1 MLIAELLNGAV
12 HAKYE
17 AETLP
22 QLPLPGGA
30 VDITAVMPAPA
41 IGDIYDNETESFS
54 APAVAGPIVEMGAII
69 IADITGPGVVHKALS
84 DTGLS
89 KAIVQM
95 AQPVTVTALVPHED
109 PALPEQTW
117 TTPVKGP
124 ENLMY
129 ATTHRA
135 VGSATVD
142 ITFTPTASGKYLLTE
157 AEINSDLNGA
167 RFDFSGL
174 EIRSLMATS

>member
-1 MLIAELLNGAV
+1 MLVAELLNGGV
-12 HAKYE
+12 HAKYN
-17 AETLP
+17 AENLP
-22 QLPLPGGA
+22 PIPAPGGA
-30 VDITAVMPAPA
+30 VDITGVNPEPEVGDLYDVEAGTFSTPA
-41 IGDIYDNETESFS
+41 GE
-54 APAVAGPIVEMGAII
+54 APILEMGAVII
-69 IADITGPGVVHKALS
+69 TDITGPGVVHKALS

-95 AQPVTVTALVPHED
+95 AQPVTVTALVPHPD

-117 TTPVKGP
+117 TTPVQGP

-135 VGSATVD
+135 AGSTTVD
-142 ITFTPTASGKYLLTE
+142 ITFIPTASGKYLLTE
-157 AEINSDLNGA
+157 TEINSDLDGV
-167 RFDFSGL
+167 RFDFMGL